1 MSKWWLLGIGVAAAG
16 VGFYAGAKYALNQVQ
31 AGVVGKADSL
41 LTSIGLDPSTSRY
54 GAAAHTIIDATVGE
68 ALS

>member
-1 MSKWWLLGIGVAAAG
+1 MGKWWLLGVGVAAGAL
-16 VGFYAGAKYALNQVQ
+16 GFYAGAKYALGQVQ

-41 LTSIGLDPSTSRY
+41 LSSIGLDPSTSRY

-68 ALS
+68 ALQ